1 VPLSDAERLQYLRLK
16 KQKAQAQQA
25 QPAEASPEESF
36 MEKRP
41 PLEIL
46 TSVGSRLVAGPAGL
60 AAGTAGLVMP
70 GPTGQGADW
79 MEKTQNALTYEPRGK
94 DAQAAVGAVM
104 APFEAIAEGA
114 QTAGQFVARKT
125 DSPFAGS
132 LTEATI
138 NMAPALV
145 AAGVRGMRPKATS
158 KAPEMLTAEDRA
170 NLDKLYP
177 NKNKLEGAL
186 VPDAELDVGG
196 VGLKLPEEVKVAPA
210 PETIAPKQRGILS
223 PIHRQTWEE
232 ARALGFKGPPNLTD
246 PSMTRAGLEMMAG
259 RQPLRQALINENQM
273 VANKVGAKVAS
284 LPEGAALDAE
294 SFAAARTQLAKPY
307 NEIAALDP
315 QAKALWLRVQAMRA
329 KEQQAWNQYRNAQ
342 VKDPALKAKAERL
355 GDLADAKMGEIADI
369 ADYYGKPDLK
379 KSLLEA
385 RKKFAQNYDIEK
397 VTNVGSGNV
406 EVARIGQ
413 MVQKNPKRYSGE
425 FLAMGKFAR
434 AFPQYV
440 GRVAEVTDSDPHIG
454 LGLSSSGVHGFMFQK
469 GVPVVRDIA
478 RSMSLSDLMQQDRM
492 TMGGLGLKTAG
503 VIDRNSVPLSMLP
516 TLGIKHNKIAPES
529 D

>member
-1 VPLSDAERLQYLRLK
+1 MPSNELELLRLRK
-16 KQKAQAQQA
+16 RKAIAEHEAKQAAE
-25 QPAEASPEESF
+25 QPPEASF

-46 TSVGSRLVAGPAGL
+46 TGVGSRLVAGPAGL

-125 DSPFAGS
+125 DLPFAGS

-177 NKNKLEGAL
+177 NKNKLEGTL
-186 VPDAELDVGG
+186 IPNAELDVGG

-210 PETIAPKQRGILS
+210 PETIAPKQRGLLN

-232 ARALGFKGPPNLTD
+232 ARNLGFKIPPNLAD
-246 PSMTRAGLEMMAG
+246 PGMVRAGVEMLAG
-259 RQPLRQALINENQM
+259 RSPTRQAHINDNQM
-273 VANKVGAKVAS
+273 AANKVGAKVAS

-294 SFAAARTQLAKPY
+294 SFKAARSVLAKPY
-307 NEIAALDP
+307 DEFSALDP
-315 QAKALWLRVQAMRA
+315 KAKALWMRVQAIRA
-329 KEQQAWNQYRNAQ
+329 KEQATWNQYRQSA
-342 VKDPALKAKAERL
+342 VKQPDVAAKAEKL
-355 GDLADAKMGEIADI
+355 GALADQKMGEIVAMSEQ
-369 ADYYGKPDLK
+369 YGRPDLS

-385 RKKFAQNYDIEK
+385 RKKLAQNYDIEK

-406 EVARIGQ
+406 EIARIGQ

-440 GRVAEVTDSDPHIG
+440 GRVAEVADSDPHIG
-454 LGLSSSGVHGFMFQK
+454 LGLSSGGVHGYMFQK
-469 GVPVVRDIA
+469 GVPVVRGLA
-478 RSMSLSDLMQQDRM
+478 RDFSLSNMMQQDRM
-492 TMGGLGLKTAG
+492 TMGGLGLKTAKG
-503 VIDRNSVPLSMLP
+503 IDRYSVPISMLP
-516 TLGIKHNKIAPES
+516 SLGIKYNKQAPES

>member
-1 VPLSDAERLQYLRLK
+1 MPLSDAERLQYLRLK
-16 KQKAQAQQA
+16 KQKALAQPT
-25 QPAEASPEESF
+25 QPAEAPLEASF

-94 DAQAAVGAVM
+94 DAQAAVDTVL
-104 APFEAIAEGA
+104 APFQWAGEKA
-114 QTAGQFVARKT
+114 QQAGQFVARTT
-125 DSPFAGS
+125 DSPAAGAV
-132 LTEATI
+132 TESAI

-145 AAGVRGMRPKATS
+145 AAGVRGMRPKAG
-158 KAPEMLTAEDRA
+158 KPVPEMLSAEDKA

-177 NKNKLEGAL
+177 NKNALEGTL
-186 VPDAELDVGG
+186 TPDAELDAGL
-196 VGLKLPEEVKVAPA
+196 GLKAPEAVKVSPP
-210 PETIAPKQRGILS
+210 PETLNVKQRGLLT
-223 PIHRQTWEE
+223 PMQRQTWEE
-232 ARALGFKGPPNLTD
+232 SRNLGFKVPPNLAD
-246 PSMTRAGLEMMAG
+246 PSLTRAGIEMLAG
-259 RQPLRQALINENQM
+259 KAPTRQALINENQM
-273 VANKVGAKVAS
+273 AANKAGAKVAS
-284 LPEGAALDAE
+284 VPEGANLDAE
-294 SFAAARTQLAKPY
+294 SFRSARSVLAKPY
-307 NEIAALDP
+307 DEFSALDP
-315 QAKALWLRVQAMRA
+315 KAKALWMRVQAIRA
-329 KEQQAWNQYRNAQ
+329 KSQATWQQYRQSQ
-342 VKDPALKAKAERL
+342 VKQPDVAAKAEKL
-355 GDLADAKMGEIADI
+355 DALAEQKMGEII
-369 ADYYGKPDLK
+369 SMSEQYGRPDL
-379 KSLLEA
+379 STALVEA
-385 RKKFAQNYDIEK
+385 RKKLAQNYDIEK

-440 GRVAEVTDSDPHIG
+440 GRVAEVADSDPHVGI
-454 LGLSSSGVHGFMFQK
+454 GLSSGGVHGYMFQK
-469 GVPVVRDIA
+469 GVPVVRGLA
-478 RSMSLSDLMQQDRM
+478 RDFSLSNMMQQDRM

>member
-1 VPLSDAERLQYLRLK
+1 VGTNNELELLRLRK
-16 KQKAQAQQA
+16 KKAMAQQA
-25 QPAEASPEESF
+25 PAQEAPAEASF

-94 DAQAAVGAVM
+94 DAQAAVGAVL

-114 QTAGQFVARKT
+114 QSAGQFVARKT

-145 AAGVRGMRPKATS
+145 AAGVRGMRPKAA
-158 KAPEMLTAEDRA
+158 KPGPEMLSAEDKA

-177 NKNKLEGAL
+177 NKNAL
-186 VPDAELDVGG
+186 DGTLKPDAELDAGL
-196 VGLKLPEEVKVAPA
+196 GLKPPESVKMSPP
-210 PETIAPKQRGILS
+210 PETLEPKQRGLLN
-223 PIHRQTWEE
+223 PVHRQTWED
-232 ARALGFKGPPNLTD
+232 ARKLGLKLPPNLAD
-246 PSMTRAGLEMMAG
+246 PSWTRAGAEMVAG
-259 RQPLRQALINENQM
+259 KAPLRQALINENQVAANAAGRK
-273 VANKVGAKVAS
+273 VAN
-284 LPEGAALDAE
+284 LPEGANLDAE
-294 SFAAARTQLAKPY
+294 SFAAARTELAKPY

-315 QAKALWLRVQAMRA
+315 HAKALWLRVQAIRA

-342 VKDPALKAKAERL
+342 VKDPAVKAKAERL
-355 GDLADAKMGEIADI
+355 GSLAEEKMGEIADI

-379 KSLLEA
+379 ASLIEA
-385 RKKFAQNYDIEK
+385 RRKLAQNYDIEK
-397 VTNVGSGNV
+397 ATNVGSGNV
-406 EVARIGQ
+406 EIARLGQ
-413 MVQKNPKRYSGE
+413 MIQKNPKKYSGDI
-425 FLAMGKFAR
+425 LAMGKFAR

-440 GRVAEVTDSDPHIG
+440 GRVAEVTDGEPHVG
-454 LGLSSSGVHGFMFQK
+454 LGMSTAGVHGYVFEK
-469 GVPVVRDIA
+469 GIPVVRGMA